1 MGQWHGLGGFGHPGY
16 SVINPWADVLT
27 LTKAWCASK
36 KQSRALVSLPMTK
49 NFDDLIAFNS
59 GKFYGRVQLANL
71 FTNWKQVP
79 EDYDYYDTMKFK
91 VVENKVMLSISC
103 KKISRF

>member
-1 MGQWHGLGGFGHPGY
+1 
-16 SVINPWADVLT
+16 
-27 LTKAWCASK
+27 
-36 KQSRALVSLPMTK
+36 MTQ

-79 EDYDYYDTMKFK
+79 EDYDYYDTMKFE
-91 VVENKVMLSISC
+91 VVENKVILSMIIIVILII
-103 KKISRF
+103 KI

>member
-1 MGQWHGLGGFGHPGY
+1 
-16 SVINPWADVLT
+16 
-27 LTKAWCASK
+27 
-36 KQSRALVSLPMTK
+36 MTK

-79 EDYDYYDTMKFK
+79 EDYDYYETMKKF
-91 VVENKVMLSISC
+91 VWENKVLNAREVYKIRISNDFAA
-103 KKISRF
+103 KTLLLF